1 MTGIKSQ
8 WPMPAHW
15 EDFEDM
21 CYRLALAEGTIKS
34 GRKYGRRGQHQHGVD
49 IVGHTKDPEY
59 CHVGIQCKLKTEHLG
74 GKLTEADFRN
84 AYELAKTLTPKL
96 DKLYIATTSP
106 RDTAVADLISRINE
120 SWQRHHFLEA
130 WCWEDICDLLDK
142 HKVVAARYYPDL
154 VVIDELQKTPEGPV
168 ELFLGRGVQSR
179 IGPRLK
185 QLFEHE
191 VFMRQFGDAHH
202 AVSNALSEYIF
213 NSLHRR
219 KGNANR
225 IAIKLDGSELM
236 IEDDGNSFDP
246 LDEQFQPTADQMGVR
261 TIRGLV
267 RNQPGLE
274 VKYISRD
281 KDDTHAFNRFIIRVC
296 SMEGVATSSCSVHV
310 DAGVLFSRMDGYAYF
325 EEMNIPPHCD
335 PFTVH
340 LGVFRHV
347 TSSGSHDVLKRLK
360 DYLGERK
367 LVVVIAPH
375 RSDLYEALA
384 PAVENWKNVSLTLG

>member
-1 MTGIKSQ
+1 MTGINTQ

-34 GRKYGRRGQHQHGVD
+34 GRKYGRRGQEQHGVD
-49 IVGHTKDPEY
+49 IVGHTKDPAH

-74 GKLTEADFRN
+74 GKLTEADFRD
-84 AYELAKTLTPKL
+84 AYELAKSLTPKL

-106 RDTAVADLISRINE
+106 RDTAVADLITRINE
-120 SWQRHHFLEA
+120 SWQRHHFVEA

-142 HKVVAARYYPDL
+142 HRAVAARYYPDL
-154 VVIDELQKTPEGPV
+154 VVIDELQRTPEGPV
-168 ELFLGRGVQSR
+168 ELFLGGGSASKSSA
-179 IGPRLK
+179 RLK
-185 QLFEHE
+185 KLFEHE
-191 VFMRQFGDAHH
+191 MFIRQFGDAHH
-202 AVSNALSEYIF
+202 EVANALTEYIL
-213 NSLHRR
+213 NSLHIR
-219 KGNANR
+219 KGNAR
-225 IAIKLDGSELM
+225 RVAITLDGSELI

-246 LDEQFQPTADQMGVR
+246 LDNKFEPTTEQMGIR

-267 RNQPGLE
+267 RSQPELDVE
-274 VKYISRD
+274 YISRD
-281 KDDTHAFNRFIIRVC
+281 KDDTRAFNRFVIRVC
-296 SMEGVATSSCSVHV
+296 SMDGLATSSCSVHV
-310 DAGVLFSRMDGYAYF
+310 DVGVLFSRMDGHAYF
-325 EEMNIPPHCD
+325 EEMKIPPHCD

-347 TSSGSHDVLKRLK
+347 TSSSSHEVIKHVK

-375 RSDLYEALA
+375 RADLYEALA
-384 PAVENWKNVSLTLG
+384 PAVENWKNVSLTMG